1 MTHSQF
7 AGEAEI
13 TSGTTGADQLG
24 PRSRTRSSEQWRV
37 TPTSRSWIAR
47 MRAGMRK
54 DFGWARSAAM
64 YQEVYRRAA
73 ALPVLQV

>member
-1 MTHSQF
+1 MTSTT
-7 AGEAEI
+7 ARTA
-13 TSGTTGADQLG
+13 TSV
-24 PRSRTRSSEQWRV
+24 RV
-37 TPTSRSWIAR
+37 SPAAVHLV